1 MFLTNADFEYPPDL
15 KRRKDGRSG
24 SVFSQ
29 KGMYLFASVL
39 SAAIYGMEVR
49 EIQVEADVSDGLPS
63 FAMVGFPS
71 AQVREAQERV
81 RTAFKN
87 NRLCLP
93 PKKVTVNF
101 APADMK
107 KEGAGFDLPV
117 AAAVLAAAGILEPD
131 LLEGVMIV
139 GEISLNGE
147 IHGVAGVLPRVIR
160 ARELGLRF
168 CVIPEENIRE
178 GNLVKDMPVF
188 GVKSLNAMIRC
199 LRDPNTYTAAYQEK
213 EKTENKPEI
222 PKVDFADICGQE
234 GARRAA
240 EIAVSGFHNI
250 LFIGPPGSGKTMLA
264 RRLPTIMPEMTFEES
279 LEITKVY
286 SVAGLLTEKDPLIRQ
301 RPFRSPHH
309 TSSPQALAGGGRIP
323 GPGEIT
329 LAHRG
334 VLFLDE
340 MPEFSRKSLEILRQ
354 PLEDKEIH
362 LSRAAGTY
370 IFPASFMLAA
380 AMNPCPCGFYPDM
393 NRCRCTSGEITHY
406 LGKISQ
412 PLLER
417 IDICTEVPAV
427 SFSKM
432 KKKIAGESS
441 AQIRKRVEAVQEIQR
456 ERYKKEKFCFNGEL
470 DGRKLEKY
478 CVKTGGADKLLE
490 QAYEQFQFSTRAY
503 HKILKTARTI
513 ADMESSEKIKE
524 EHICEALTYRA
535 YDKKYWS

>member
-222 PKVDFADICGQE
+222 PKVDFADIHGQE
-234 GARRAA
+234 GAKRAC

-478 CVKTGGADKLLE
+478 CVMTGGADKLLE